1 MVRHGKDQTG
11 DMQREVGPI
20 EVSCRQGHGPTWV
33 RLGGRMLECTLIHI
47 YIYIIYVHWGIYI
60 YFLCML
66 GNIRNCICGY
76 VDMNA
81 KMSRDR

>member
-11 DMQREVGPI
+11 DMQGEVGPI

-33 RLGGRMLECTLIHI
+33 RLGGRMLECTHIHM
-47 YIYIIYVHWGIYI
+47 YIHYICSLGYYT